1 MTSCDTFQEDD
12 PSLPVIE
19 PQRPR
24 ALLGAGV
31 TSHVEAIDQNTAL
44 KKAPLWDNTY
54 MDNSALRDIQ
64 TERLIYQRLGHHP
77 RICKYIRP
85 VHRGMVLER
94 LGDSLRKRLVLT
106 YQKAGE
112 VPSHELALR
121 WSIQAAEGIAYIHS
135 KGVLQG
141 DIGCYNMLL
150 DDEDNLKLCDFAG
163 SSIDGSPTTVLHGT
177 RSQLWVESEIPSN
190 DNAPPTIACEL
201 FALGSAIHEIWT
213 TRQPY
218 EELEDNEVEKCY
230 KQKQFPIIDLPVSEI
245 IYKCWLEQYT
255 AADEVVAELQQLQ
268 NNATQNSRE
277 KAPPN
282 LKTEPESDSPL
293 THIFTT
299 ITFIAFVTV
308 TATAVITARLYRT
321 RMA

>member
-85 VHRGMVLER
+85 
-94 LGDSLRKRLVLT
+94 
-106 YQKAGE
+106 
-112 VPSHELALR
+112 
-121 WSIQAAEGIAYIHS
+121 
-135 KGVLQG
+135 G